1 VAMMEALVAD
11 ESRFVRFARQGTAT
25 GCFRQITNRICRPTS
40 GPGEIIGFARET
52 AYFGPKTRGIHRKK
66 GGTHTNPARYHC
78 FLSRFLTIVI
88 WPPLSYTA
96 RLALSSRRK
105 ETRSPVLTFL
115 CAGPPH
121 DKTQRI
127 EHKRRALCTAK
138 TGKRVRQLK
147 YQRLRP
153 RCRGAARADQGAAI
167 KYPHRRRPQ
176 TASGGRQPPNQ
187 QQPQQP

>member
-1 VAMMEALVAD
+1 MCVLLVRAP
-11 ESRFVRFARQGTAT
+11 RQGASDKL
-25 GCFRQITNRICRPTS
+25 QIEICRPTS

-52 AYFGPKTRGIHRKK
+52 AYFGPKTRGVHRKK

-96 RLALSSRRK
+96 CVVKQTKGDEISRFK
-105 ETRSPVLTFL
+105 VTFL

-153 RCRGAARADQGAAI
+153 RYRGAARADQGAAI

-176 TASGGRQPPNQ
+176 TASGGRQPPSQ
-187 QQPQQP
+187 QQPEQP